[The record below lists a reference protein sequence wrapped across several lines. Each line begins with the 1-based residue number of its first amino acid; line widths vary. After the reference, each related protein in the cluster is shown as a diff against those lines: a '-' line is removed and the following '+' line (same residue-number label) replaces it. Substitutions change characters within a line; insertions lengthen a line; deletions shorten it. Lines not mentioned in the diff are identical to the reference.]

1 MLTYLARDE
10 SKGGRDACGISY
22 GTPEFSRS
30 ILGNA
35 RRGGFDARN
44 ALAEDALKVR
54 KIGGLRVWLG
64 FHLSKKL
71 LERIEQGAAR

>member
-1 MLTYLARDE
+1 MLVEFLTAHRSFQDRSWE
-10 SKGGRDACGISY
+10 MPGGADSMRAMR
-22 GTPEFSRS
+22 SR
-30 ILGNA
+30 
-35 RRGGFDARN
+35 RMR
-44 ALAEDALKVR
+44 LKVR